1 MLTYRT
7 EAREVSLAARRR
19 NRISKRKK
27 VLCETPQSEAR
38 GGSRERGS
46 SIKFSTSC
54 ANIERPHLV
63 WGPRKTSHSPKPP
76 STQQKYRN

>member
-27 VLCETPQSEAR
+27 VLGEPPQDAVR
-38 GGSRERGS
+38 GGSREQR
-46 SIKFSTSC
+46 KFD
-54 ANIERPHLV
+54 
-63 WGPRKTSHSPKPP
+63 
-76 STQQKYRN
+76 